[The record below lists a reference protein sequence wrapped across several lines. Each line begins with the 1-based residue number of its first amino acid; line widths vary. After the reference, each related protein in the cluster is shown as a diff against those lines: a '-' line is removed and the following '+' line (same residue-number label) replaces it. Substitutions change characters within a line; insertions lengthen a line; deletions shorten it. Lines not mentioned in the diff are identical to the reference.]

1 MSNTQSSVID
11 RHPDYEATIGIEVH
25 VQLQTLS
32 KIFCGCPNEF
42 GAVPNTNICPVCTG
56 APGTLPVLNKKAL
69 EYAIMMGVATESRI
83 NQISEFAR
91 KHYFYPDL
99 PKKYQITQAD
109 RPICEQGK
117 LTITRQDGT
126 KKTIRINRIHM
137 EEDAGKNIHGGSGES
152 FVDCNRAGTPLIEIV
167 SEPDL
172 GDSHDVREYLTG
184 IHSIVRYLGICDGN
198 MEEGSFR
205 ADVNVSVK
213 KRAASKLGTRVELKN
228 INSFR
233 FIVQAVDYEIDR
245 QIALLQE
252 GGTVKQETRLW
263 DTGNQ
268 KTVFMRSKESS
279 YDYRYF
285 IDPDLPLV
293 IVDDEWIKRLKAH
306 IPELAKVKIERFKHE
321 YGLSEYEAIILSSER
336 ALADFY
342 EVVVK
347 ICKQPK
353 MASNWMLRDLLGY
366 LKEIKQELHMCM
378 IKPEMLAELIQE
390 LVHGVINAPT
400 AQEVF
405 LEMAQS
411 GKYPSIII
419 QERGL
424 QQIGSE
430 DELIVIVN
438 EVLAE
443 HPQNVASY
451 KSGNEKLFGF
461 FVGQIM
467 KKTSGRASPQV
478 VQTLLKKSLE
488 VA

>member
-1 MSNTQSSVID
+1 MSNIPGSLVD
-11 RHPDYEATIGIEVH
+11 RHPDYEATIGVEVH
-25 VQLQTLS
+25 CQLQTLS
-32 KIFCGCPNEF
+32 KIFCACPNEF
-42 GAVPNTNICPVCTG
+42 GSVPNTNICPVCTG

-69 EYAIMMGVATESRI
+69 EYAIMMGIATECRI

-109 RPICEQGK
+109 RPICENGK
-117 LTITRQDGT
+117 LTITRADGT
-126 KKTIRINRIHM
+126 KKDIRINRIHM
-137 EEDAGKNIHGGSGES
+137 EEDAGKNIHGLAGES

-172 GDSHDVREYLTG
+172 KDSHDVREYLTG
-184 IHSIVRYLGICDGN
+184 LHSIIKYLGVSDGN

-205 ADVNVSVK
+205 ADVNISVK
-213 KRAASKLGTRVELKN
+213 KRGATKLGTRVELKN

-233 FIVQAVDYEIDR
+233 FIVQAVEYEIDR
-245 QIALLQE
+245 QIALVQE
-252 GGTVKQETRLW
+252 GGQITQETRLW
-263 DTGNQ
+263 DTANH

-285 IDPDLPLV
+285 LDPDLPTVL
-293 IVDDEWIKRLKAH
+293 VDDAWINRLKAH
-306 IPELAKVKIERFKHE
+306 VPELAKAKIERFQKE
-321 YGLSEYEAIILSSER
+321 YAVTEYEAVILASER
-336 ALADFY
+336 ALGDFY
-342 EVVVK
+342 EAVVK
-347 ICKQPK
+347 VCKQPK
-353 MASNWMLRDLLGY
+353 MASNWILRDVLGY
-366 LKEIKQELHMCM
+366 LKETKQELTQSQ

-405 LEMAQS
+405 LEMAET

-430 DELIVIVN
+430 EELLEVVN
-438 EVLAE
+438 QVLAE
-443 HPQNVASY
+443 NPGNVASY
-451 KSGNEKLFGF
+451 KGGNEKLIGF

-467 KKTSGRASPQV
+467 KKTAGRASPQV
-478 VQTLLKKSLE
+478 VQTLLKKSLGS
-488 VA
+488 